1 MFTENHN
8 WTQCRDHRVIS
19 CNGYIYINF
28 YIPHICGSGNI
39 AEVRAEIFKGPK
51 YHDVYCAVVSPPSND
66 CIKTMAISTDVL
78 MWSPT
83 LIERT
88 IVNE

>member
-1 MFTENHN
+1 MDTSAPH
-8 WTQCRDHRVIS
+8 
-19 CNGYIYINF
+19 F

-39 AEVRAEIFKGPK
+39 AEDRAEIFKEPE
-51 YHDVYCAVVSPPSND
+51 YHDVYCAVVSPSND
-66 CIKTMAISTDVL
+66 CIKTMAISTDIL